1 MPRWLVSTIK
11 LLLTALV
18 IVFVAWQLRGAFAAF
33 SLAELRPDL
42 WLSFLGLAVFCLYL
56 LSQALIWWRLTAGHD
71 IALPLGATL
80 AIWCY
85 SILGKYV
92 PGKALLWAVRYAYY
106 RARCPAFSGPA
117 LLRCFV
123 LEFFCG
129 VAAGFALALLATIVV
144 PTPLATPGLRL
155 AAGAMLL
162 ASLAAVHPA
171 VLAWFEHWLSRALKV
186 EAAPT
191 RIGAGETLA
200 AITAYA
206 AGWIILGLAVFL
218 LARAVEPSLRW
229 SACPYVA
236 AAYVVAGLVGFLAL
250 FAPSGIGVRE
260 GVLIAGLSQ
269 VMPLD
274 GATVVAVLAR
284 LVSTVGEVLLAAGA
298 AALGRGVPSL
308 RAVRHSEPQ
317 PRTTL
322 PSEPRP

>member
-1 MPRWLVSTIK
+1 MPRWLIATIK

-18 IVFVAWQLRGAFAAF
+18 IGFVAWQLRGAFVAF
-33 SLAELRPDL
+33 SLAKLRPDA
-42 WLSFLGLAVFCLYL
+42 WLSLLGLAVFCLYL

-71 IALPLGATL
+71 VALPLGATV

-92 PGKALLWAVRYAYY
+92 PGKALLWAVRYAHY
-106 RARCPAFSGPA
+106 RARCPTFSGPA

-144 PTPLATPGLRL
+144 PTPLATPALRL
-155 AAGAMLL
+155 AAAAILL

-171 VLAWFEHWLSRALKV
+171 ALSWCERWLGRALKV

-191 RIGAGETLA
+191 RFGIGETLA
-200 AITAYA
+200 AVAAYA
-206 AGWIILGLAVFL
+206 VGWVILGLAVFL
-218 LARAVEPSLRW
+218 LARAVEPSLSW
-229 SACPYVA
+229 NACPYVA
-236 AAYVVAGLVGFLAL
+236 AAYVIAGLVGFLAL

-260 GVLIAGLSQ
+260 GVLIAGLAQ

-274 GATVVAVLAR
+274 SAAVVAVLAR
-284 LVSTVGEVLLAAGA
+284 LVSTVGEVLLAVGA
-298 AALGRGVPSL
+298 AALSRGVPSL
-308 RAVRHSEPQ
+308 RVIRQ
-317 PRTTL
+317 
-322 PSEPRP
+322 SEPRPPMIVPSKPRP